1 MPEDITGKIA
11 RFGNRWCVGF
21 DEEQGGAMAGYD
33 REILV
38 LVVFLVSSA
47 LFLFFLHLLH
57 FLSFSFWGF
66 LGFLEFLAHRGVCM
80 FLSVG
85 SGI

>member
-1 MPEDITGKIA
+1 MWDLTRNKGGQWRGK
-11 RFGNRWCVGF
+11 
-21 DEEQGGAMAGYD
+21 
-33 REILV
+33 EILV

-47 LFLFFLHLLH
+47 LFLFFLHFLH

-66 LGFLEFLAHRGVCM
+66 LGFHEFLAHWGVWM
-80 FLSVG
+80 FLGVG